1 MQFLI
6 RRLFFGLSFNICLF
20 CMLMIGIQNS
30 SYKNKVNFLISETV
44 ELPLSF
50 ILGSSFI
57 SGSILGSIVNLN
69 LGNRKSQ

>member
-1 MQFLI
+1 
-6 RRLFFGLSFNICLF
+6 
-20 CMLMIGIQNS
+20 MLMIGIQNS

>member
-6 RRLFFGLSFNICLF
+6 RRLFFAISFNLCLF

-69 LGNRKSQ
+69 LANKKSQ

>member
-1 MQFLI
+1 MQFSV
-6 RRLFFGLSFNICLF
+6 RRLLFAMSFNSCLF

-30 SYKNKVNFLISETV
+30 SYKNKINFVISETI

-57 SGSILGSIVNLN
+57 SGSLLGSIVNLN
-69 LGNRKSQ
+69 TTNRKYF

>member
-6 RRLFFGLSFNICLF
+6 RRLFFGLSFNLCLF

-30 SYKNKVNFLISETV
+30 SYKNKVNFVISETV

-50 ILGSSFI
+50 IIGSSFI

-69 LGNRKSQ
+69 LSNRKSQ